1 MQSTQ
6 STFNPI
12 NHSQNIST
20 NVTSFNKLDNT
31 HVHEEIKTFNDQIEL
46 VELIGHHQY
55 QKVKSS
61 APIEQE
67 EIIRNVSVSIG
78 FLLHEN
84 SPLWDTNRKH
94 PDISDNS
101 TNSQNKTNQYS
112 FTNRCSIFQ
121 SKYVSPID
129 IERKHEQFDYE
140 HTFNQ
145 IMSDHDIDE
154 KSCDVKWNELIQ
166 FWDSWQLNKNIQ
178 IKQYNSQL
186 RFEWNKYAD
195 KITQAEKYIDK
206 LIHKLSNFGTL
217 NSSEKNDMVMDIQ
230 KLNELEKVS
239 NKADMEKWLDK
250 YKKWSDL
257 SRKNTI
263 CSSLVCKSTTLNQDV
278 DIQRIQFI
286 NNLPMQKW
294 SWKNVVFWIQQN
306 DQFKDFASIFYDWQ
320 INGNELLQ
328 MNKEQIKLLG
338 SCCYQTV
345 TLNEE
350 VAEALVIEIKKQM
363 INSIITYNYG
373 ICYDIIKTH
382 HDSKILQLLRY
393 LRPRQEQGPNALWK
407 LDAFYFSKVDN
418 ILAILLA
425 PKQIQEIFKEL
436 NPQFIFDNNHNIH
449 QKEEYEKKTLSQ
461 STSNPAEASETITT
475 VSKQDSVATRYVDV
489 IDRLSNKCNCVT
501 DNACGEYIR
510 NFDRVYLKVIC
521 ICLVALSF
529 GCLIVWYWM
538 SIRSRSKFDISMRWT
553 AESIAARAIQKMEY
567 EFFIPQMISNIV
579 VAGLYTGDISINT
592 DNYIHQAD
600 FDEFFV
606 QFKQYK
612 TSETSI
618 FSICMHESAHNT
630 LICGSDAGTTIIIF
644 NGTCLTQYQYNDITK
659 QRSQTDSLILT
670 CTYNPQT
677 RPWYYKAK
685 QLNLNDFGWSQP
697 YVFASETSAIGI
709 SLVTRLLHQDIEVV
723 FLVEFTTTELQN
735 IFKAIGSVS
744 GGVTYLATSDG
755 SIIASS
761 IGQHDLNVKSVDC
774 PGIECFADDELLIN
788 SISVLRANDAFNIYN
803 GTLYKYDDFIMT
815 VVSFSTTYLSG
826 TNLEY
831 GTIVVVYGNE
841 HLSKIKNAEIYTMII
856 FVFSLIVVFITLCGM
871 ASYLTYLQE
880 KIKRKNDPSGSAIHS
895 RSSIEIHDQILKTF
909 TSINPPTI
917 RQAINKK
924 DKEYL
929 STKHDSYLINSYCI
943 LDHRLITICSFWY
956 ILAVFSSIFYIW
968 QESVGSTLGDTTEL
982 FFKEEYLIIEDKVA
996 DIVIIADGMIDIIS
1010 EQLKFNKDN
1019 MNISDWT
1026 QYPNIPTELD
1036 VLFSSVMNSFKQPNG
1051 DYYANMIYMS
1061 TPDGKFVGTQP
1072 HIITDHNGTQHIKGM
1087 EIHIRD
1093 NSTDWEYK
1101 IFASDEDTSKRINI
1115 SHPMFKYDIY
1125 DGRCRPWYQNTMA
1138 YMIDTDIIKAFGT
1151 QDNFFDFYTSDLPAR
1166 STDACD
1172 NAIAYYMDIWNITN
1186 VNATKMDTGTIPN
1199 ELYLNNVLA
1208 KNISYNMIW
1217 SQYLFFS
1224 GTFGITASKPVINE
1238 LTGELLAVVAVDFGL
1253 AGMSEYLGDTNNL
1266 HVDEG
1271 SWFSWI
1277 FNGDSNHQIIASS
1290 DHNITISPTEI
1301 EGCIHSDTS
1310 YSSFPYLATE
1320 HPERFIRIMSKEIIL
1335 FYLQPNRLPIN
1346 SSFDPKHISLPID
1359 FPDALSGRFIT
1370 YPFSNQS
1377 KQVSLDWI
1385 IAKSIDIRNFQGAE
1399 NDDITIIAFVLSV
1412 LLLVVYF
1419 IQRNLSISTIKTK
1432 KLNADTKSSMVA
1444 SLNEKKDKNLNI
1456 QLLDE
1461 LSIIVERATIKE
1473 WNSFK
1478 QQTEDQLTSAS
1489 VVHTFL
1495 AKQSNKFIQAAND
1508 YNDSLLTFY
1517 ALKAEDKYFMMKL
1530 LNLVL
1535 SRKWNILVITTILV
1549 HLSVSFYLPSTPTML
1564 QNFEYSTVSAK
1575 VILCLLLLTVF
1586 IELIDV
1592 ALHFIKRYIL
1602 FGRIG
1607 KLKYNF
1613 EDGYVATDEIR
1624 NKSFFYLVF
1633 FGGAHWKLFL
1643 IHICLVSL
1651 ILINITTMIFWK
1663 FGIFEYYVPVVP
1675 ILLSVRCETIRKFSN
1690 QFFYAIYLAR
1700 DVLVAYFF
1708 FILFVSIIGFAV
1720 FSNIVN
1726 PNQSTDSYQTSIR
1739 ALITSFV
1746 FVTSGQNYDEIVHP
1760 TVVKTSGYGDGGEML
1775 FSEIDNTISIINLL
1789 LLLTISIFGLYFF
1802 VPVLVY
1808 KFGLAFKNIRT
1819 QSMNR
1824 YKQVKINNIISA
1836 FILLDFEKQRELSID
1851 MLKSGVLFDV
1861 NNKIRSDEQKKISL
1875 NEFISALTNQ
1885 TSITV
1890 SIDPIRFDTSRLQAF
1905 LECNWC
1911 RTRKSRHYFL
1921 LCILIPSLC
1930 VALVHGLVGNDV
1942 DILEVLIHIAFGL
1955 NFIDINLRW
1964 YAFGGARYWSLSK
1977 YENPPLIQQSIYNWH
1992 IDWGLSYTS
2001 NTVRLSY
2008 SSKEWCRTYLRSV
2021 KPLSHWNKI
2030 KLTGIHRFELCL
2042 IWLGTMGI
2050 VFASIFPKFIS
2061 GYYYFFVQCYLFRL
2075 FTLVEYKASQSVFDL
2090 MFTITPQFLR
2100 LLAFLFIFI
2109 FIWARVGCT
2118 MFAHRTE

>member
-567 EFFIPQMISNIV
+567 EFFIPQMLSNLA
-579 VAGLYTGDISINT
+579 VAGLFTGDISINP
-592 DNYIHQAD
+592 DDYVDQAN

-612 TSETSI
+612 RSELSI
-618 FSICMHESAHNT
+618 FAMCMYESANNT
-630 LICGSDAGTTIIIF
+630 MICGTDAGTVIFAF
-644 NGTCLTQYQYNDITK
+644 NGSCYTIYKYNDITK
-659 QRSQTDSLILT
+659 QRSYTDLAGFD
-670 CTYNPQT
+670 CTYNPEK

-685 QLNLNDFGWSQP
+685 QMNENDIGWTQP
-697 YVFASETSAIGI
+697 YFFADVGNNTNPIGI
-709 SLVTRLLHQDIEVV
+709 SLVRRVLYENIEVI

-735 IFKAIGSVS
+735 IFKAIGSVN
-744 GGVTYLATSDG
+744 GGVTYLATFDG
-755 SIIASS
+755 SVISSS
-761 IGQHDLNVKSVDC
+761 IGQHDLNITRVNC
-774 PGIECFADDELLIN
+774 PVNKTCFANNDLLIS
-788 SISVLRANDAFNIYN
+788 SINLLRETSTKNDTLNIYN
-803 GTLYKYDDFIMT
+803 QIEHDDFIMM
-815 VVSFSTTYLSG
+815 VVSFSMTYLSG

-831 GTIVVVYGNE
+831 GTIVVVYGDE
-841 HLSKIKNAEIYTMII
+841 HLSKIKIAEKYTMII
-856 FVFSLIVVFITLCGM
+856 FVCSVIVILVTLFGM
-871 ASYLTYLQE
+871 ASYLAHLQ
-880 KIKRKNDPSGSAIHS
+880 KKTKLKNDSLGNAIQTHES
-895 RSSIEIHDQILKTF
+895 LVTEQMLKTF
-909 TSINPPTI
+909 TLRRQPTI
-917 RQAINKK
+917 RQMRKEK
-924 DKEYL
+924 DKKYL
-929 STKHDSYLINSYCI
+929 STKHDSYLVNSCCI
-943 LDHRLITICSFWY
+943 LDHKIMKNCSFWY
-956 ILAVFSSIFYIW
+956 ILVVFSSIFYIW
-968 QESVGSTLGDTTEL
+968 LENVSSTLGDTTEL
-982 FFKEEYLIIEDKVA
+982 FFNEEYLIIEDKVT
-996 DIVIIADGMIDIIS
+996 DIVIIAESMIDIVS
-1010 EQLKFNKDN
+1010 KRLFSKDN
-1019 MNISDWT
+1019 NPNWT
-1026 QYPNIPTELD
+1026 KDPNIPTELD
-1036 VLFSSVMNSFKQPNG
+1036 IFFSSVMNSFIQPNG
-1051 DYYANMIYMS
+1051 DYYASSIYMS
-1061 TPDGKFVGTQP
+1061 TTDGKFVGVEP
-1072 HIITDHNGTQHIKGM
+1072 DIIQ
-1087 EIHIRD
+1087 IRD
-1093 NSTDWEYK
+1093 NSTGWQYAS
-1101 IFASDEDTSKRINI
+1101 FATDANTLTRMNT
-1115 SHPMFKYDIY
+1115 SHPIYTRDIF
-1125 DGRCRPWYQNTMA
+1125 DGRCRPWYQNTLA
-1138 YMIDTDIIKAFGT
+1138 YMVDTDIVNAFGT
-1151 QDNFFDFYTSDLPAR
+1151 EENFFDFYTSDQPAR
-1166 STDACD
+1166 ATDACA
-1172 NAIAYYMDIWNITN
+1172 NAIAYYMDIWNITAKQMDNINHAN
-1186 VNATKMDTGTIPN
+1186 VTKMDTMSLKPN
-1199 ELYLNNVLA
+1199 KVYLSNVLET
-1208 KNISYNMIW
+1208 NLSYNMIW

-1708 FILFVSIIGFAV
+1708 FILFVAIVGFSV
-1720 FSNIVN
+1720 FANIVN
-1726 PNQSTDSYQTSIR
+1726 PDQSTDSYRSSIR

-1746 FVTSGQNYDEIVHP
+1746 FVTTGQNYDEIVHSAIN
-1760 TVVKTSGYGDGGEML
+1760 TSTYANGGDIL
-1775 FSEIDNTISIINLL
+1775 FSEVHNTISIINLL
-1789 LLLTISIFGLYFF
+1789 LLLVISIFGLYLFT
-1802 VPVLVY
+1802 PVMIF
-1808 KFGLAFKNIRT
+1808 KFGLAFKNIRA
-1819 QSMNR
+1819 QSSNR
-1824 YKQVKINNIISA
+1824 NKQKKINNLISA
-1836 FILLDFEKQRELSID
+1836 FILLDFQQEGELSID
-1851 MLKSGVLFDV
+1851 MLKNMAHSSTISHSILFDD
-1861 NNKIRSDEQKKISL
+1861 KKKISL
-1875 NEFISALTNQ
+1875 NEFTSAFTNQ
-1885 TSITV
+1885 TSITAGV
-1890 SIDPIRFDTSRLQAF
+1890 NPIQYDTSRLQAI
-1905 LECNWC
+1905 LECNWY
-1911 RTRKSRHYFL
+1911 RTRSSRYYFL
-1921 LCILIPSLC
+1921 LCILMPSLC
-1930 VALVHGLVGNDV
+1930 IALVQGLVGTDV
-1942 DILEVLIHIAFGL
+1942 NILKVLIHIAFGL
-1955 NFIDINLRW
+1955 NFIDVNLRW
-1964 YAFGGARYWSLSK
+1964 YAFGSARYWSLSK
-1977 YENPPLIQQSIYNWH
+1977 YENPPLIQQSIYNYLF
-1992 IDWGLSYTS
+1992 DRKMETKLSGTI
-2001 NTVRLSY
+2001 RLSY
-2008 SSKEWCRTYLRSV
+2008 ASKKWCEKYLRSI
-2021 KPLSHWNKI
+2021 KPLSDWNKI